1 MNKPDVTVLGA
12 GVVGICCAI
21 ELQRSG
27 YQVDLIDRREPAAE
41 TSYGNAGVFSLG
53 SIAPLASPALLPR
66 LPGLVANRYTDF
78 RLHYPHFPQLIP
90 WLLSFLKRC
99 NRDTY
104 FRDGEIINR
113 LTVASVKAHEELI
126 KQSGAEHLTIHN
138 GGLRLYR
145 HQKTF
150 DKDALERELFRRC
163 GVEYEELDRGG
174 IRNLEPDLQDRF
186 VKGVWVKQSISIKD
200 PQALCQHY
208 ARYFKSLGG
217 EIKQLEVKGIQQV
230 GDSWQLGC
238 ETTNQQTAKLVL
250 CLGAWTPELLKPLGY
265 RNVIAIE
272 RGYHSMLAPQAG
284 KVLNRPIFDVDG
296 NYVMAP
302 MSAGL
307 RVTSGSNLTYRE
319 TSSTPVQIDQIL
331 PRAYEAFP
339 LGEKLIDEPWM
350 GRRPSTADSKPIIG
364 PAPRHD
370 NLWLAYAHAHMGLG
384 MGPITG
390 KVIASQVAGRES
402 PLDVAACSPNRY
414 L

>member
-1 MNKPDVTVLGA
+1 MTVLGA
-12 GVVGICCAI
+12 GIVGICCAI

-27 YQVDLIDRREPAAE
+27 YQVDLIDRSEPASE

-66 LPGLVANRYTDF
+66 LPGLIANRYTDF
-78 RLHYPHFPQLIP
+78 RLHYPHFLQLLP
-90 WLLSFLKRC
+90 WLLAFLKRC

-104 FRDGEIINR
+104 FSDGEIINR
-113 LTVASVKAHEELI
+113 LTVASVKRHEELI
-126 KQSGAEHLTIHN
+126 KQSGAEHLTLRN

-145 HQKTF
+145 HEKTF
-150 DKDALERELFRRC
+150 EKDALERELFRRC
-163 GVEYEELDRGG
+163 EVEYEVLDRDG
-174 IRNLEPDLQDRF
+174 IKKLEPDIHDRF
-186 VKGVWVKQSISIKD
+186 VKGVWVNQTISIKD
-200 PQALCQHY
+200 PQALCKHY
-208 ARYFKSLGG
+208 VRYFESLGG

-230 GDSWQLGC
+230 GNSWQLQC
-238 ETTNQQTAKLVL
+238 EPMDLQTPKLVV

-265 RNVIAIE
+265 KNVIAIE
-272 RGYHSMLAPQAG
+272 RGYHSMLAAQAG
-284 KVLNRPIFDVDG
+284 KVLNRPIFDVDS
-296 NYVMAP
+296 NYVMLP

-307 RVTSGSNLTYRE
+307 RVTSGTNLTYRE
-319 TSSTPVQIDQIL
+319 TPPTPVQIEQVL

-364 PAPRHD
+364 PAPRHQ

-390 KVIASQVAGRES
+390 QIIASQVAGKEP

-414 L
+414 F